1 MLCPVPV
8 LGSVTPG
15 PRVGGSERVVQDCGG
30 ALPWTMLYKCCS
42 PREIILW
49 TLPWKLTIILFHIMR
64 CLLFLTLFASFIA
77 NCFWLWN
84 RVCWYAFALFASKIM
99 FAKHSFQE
107 LLLYPH
113 TKILFFFF
121 IFFFTLA
128 KFPSVLL
135 LLCLIKIYLPN
146 LVSDA
151 SQILLV

>member
-1 MLCPVPV
+1 MHCQIPV

-15 PRVGGSERVVQDCGG
+15 PRVGGSKRVVQDCGG

-77 NCFWLWN
+77 DCFWLWN
-84 RVCWYAFALFASKIM
+84 RVCWYAFALFASTIM

-107 LLLYPH
+107 LVLYPH
-113 TKILFFFF
+113 TKILFFS
-121 IFFFTLA
+121 FFFSLWPN
-128 KFPSVLL
+128 FRQFCCFVWSRF
-135 LLCLIKIYLPN
+135 IY
-146 LVSDA
+146 
-151 SQILLV
+151 QILFQMQVRYCSV